1 MVKNPNYGKHC
12 SEETKQK
19 ISNKNSR
26 PIQCVETGIIYK
38 NRIEAARAVGLKN
51 HRSITEALRDEWR
64 TAGKD
69 KEKNIRYHWKYVK

>member
-1 MVKNPNYGKHC
+1 M
-12 SEETKQK
+12 
-19 ISNKNSR
+19 SNKNSR

-38 NRIEAARAVGLKN
+38 NRIEAAKAVGLKN
-51 HRSITEALRDEWR
+51 HRSITGVLRDEWR